1 LGWHPP
7 ERFGLSRRPRPPGV
21 RILFLTQWFDP
32 EPSFKGLLFAK
43 ELNRRGHQVSVLTG
57 FPNYPG
63 GKLYPGYRVRLWQ
76 RETMEGVNILRVPL
90 YPSHDRS
97 ALGRVAN
104 YLSFALSAAVLGP
117 LLTPEVDVVY
127 VYHPPATVGL
137 AALAFRWL
145 RGVPCVYDVQDLW
158 PDTLLATGMVRG
170 ALIPTLVGWWCDGV
184 YRVVN
189 AIVVLSPGFKRR
201 LLERGVPA
209 AKIDVIYN
217 WCDEPDGGSLP
228 AVLPAGEKNALA
240 GRFNVVFAGNMGPAQ
255 DLDTVLRAARLVAVS
270 HPAVQF
276 VLVGGG
282 LDTERLKTAVV
293 AEGLANVI
301 FLPRRPPSAI
311 GAVLAAADVLLVHL
325 RDNPLF
331 AITIPSKTQA
341 YLAAGRP
348 VLMAVRGDATD
359 LVREAQAGLTC
370 EPGNAEQLA
379 ATVRAFV
386 ALPPAQREAMGE
398 AGRCFYREHLALAHG
413 VSKFER
419 ILHEVAAAQTLS
431 FAVH

>member
-1 LGWHPP
+1 
-7 ERFGLSRRPRPPGV
+7 V
-21 RILFLTQWFDP
+21 RILLLTQWFDP

-43 ELNRRGHQVSVLTG
+43 ELKRRGHQVSVLTG

-63 GKLYPGYRVRLWQ
+63 GKLYPGYSVRLWQ
-76 RETMEGVNILRVPL
+76 RETMEGVDILRVPL

-117 LLTPEVDVVY
+117 LLTAEADVVY

-137 AALAFRWL
+137 AALAFRCL

-189 AIVVLSPGFKRR
+189 HIVVLSPGFKRR
-201 LLERGVPA
+201 LHERGVPA

-217 WCDEPDGGSLP
+217 WCDEPDGGAFP
-228 AVLPAGEKNALA
+228 AVLPAGEKNAMA
-240 GRFNVVFAGNMGPAQ
+240 GRCNVVFAGNMGPAQ
-255 DLDTVLRAARLVAVS
+255 DLDTVLRAARLVLRS

-293 AEGLANVI
+293 AEGLTNVI
-301 FLPRRPPSAI
+301 FFPRRPPSAI

-325 RDNPLF
+325 RDEPLF
-331 AITIPSKTQA
+331 AVTIPSKTQA

-348 VLMAVRGDATD
+348 ILIAVRGDATD
-359 LVREAQAGLTC
+359 LVRKAQAGLTC
-370 EPGNAEQLA
+370 EPGDAEQLA

-386 ALPPAQREAMGE
+386 ALPPAQREAMGR
-398 AGRCFYREHLALAHG
+398 AGRDYYAAELSLSRGVDHFEALFVKASASAGSTH
-413 VSKFER
+413 
-419 ILHEVAAAQTLS
+419 
-431 FAVH
+431 

>member
-1 LGWHPP
+1 M
-7 ERFGLSRRPRPPGV
+7 
-21 RILFLTQWFDP
+21 RILLLTQWFDP
-32 EPSFKGLLFAK
+32 EPCFKGLLFAK
-43 ELNRRGHQVSVLTG
+43 ELMRRGHHVSVLTG

-63 GKLYPGYRVRLWQ
+63 GKVYPGYRVRLWQ
-76 RETMEGVNILRVPL
+76 RETMEGVDILRVPL

-97 ALGRVAN
+97 AFGRGVN

-117 LLTPEVDVVY
+117 LLTAEADVVY

-145 RGVPCVYDVQDLW
+145 RGVRCVYDVQDLW

-170 ALIPTLVGWWCDGV
+170 ALIPTLVGWWCAGV

-189 AIVVLSPGFKRR
+189 HIVVLSSGFKRR

-209 AKIDVIYN
+209 AKIDVICN
-217 WCDEPDGGSLP
+217 WCDEPEGGARP
-228 AVLPAGEKNALA
+228 AVLPAGEKNAMA

-255 DLDTVLRAARLVAVS
+255 DLDTVLRAARLVVSS

-282 LDTERLKTAVV
+282 LDTERLKRAVV

-325 RDNPLF
+325 RDDPLF
-331 AITIPSKTQA
+331 AVTIPSKTQA
-341 YLAAGRP
+341 YLSAGRP
-348 VLMAVRGDATD
+348 VLMAVRGDSAE
-359 LVREAQAGLTC
+359 LVRRARAGLTC
-370 EPGNAEQLA
+370 EPGNAAKLA
-379 ATVRAFV
+379 AAVGAFV
-386 ALPPAQREAMGE
+386 ALPLAQREAMGR
-398 AGRCFYREHLALAHG
+398 AGRDYYAAELSLSRGVDHFEDLFVKVSASAGSTHLVL
-413 VSKFER
+413 
-419 ILHEVAAAQTLS
+419 
-431 FAVH
+431 